1 MTAAEAKMQ
10 AAALALAN
18 LYGIENRLPYDR
30 EPERGMILAELRLI
44 EDWLRSRACGGDK
57 ILLRQLH
64 KPLGH
69 QVKPPKTQQRALER
83 LDARLRAEAGG
94 EPRDD

>member
-44 EDWLRSRACGGDK
+44 EQWLTRRACGGDK
-57 ILLRQLH
+57 ILIRQLERET
-64 KPLGH
+64 GR
-69 QVKPPKTQQRALER
+69 QVKPGRKQAKVIER
-83 LDARLRAEAGG
+83 LAAQQKPP
-94 EPRDD
+94 PRQE